1 MCSDFLTK
9 KSFPGIKP
17 MNTVYDFD
25 HATPAPPPLSFHS
38 LHKVCFLYFEGNLSG
53 HPLLLPELGGARG
66 RQAAGS
72 EELDEE
78 RHLQGARRQ
87 LQVPA
92 QPPEGH
98 LRRQPGRLR
107 QGRGFDSQRSQ
118 RHPYYTSA

>member
-17 MNTVYDFD
+17 MTTVYDFD
-25 HATPAPPPLSFHS
+25 HATPAPPPLSFPS

-66 RQAAGS
+66 RQAAVS

-78 RHLQGARRQ
+78 RHL
-87 LQVPA
+87 
-92 QPPEGH
+92 
-98 LRRQPGRLR
+98 
-107 QGRGFDSQRSQ
+107 
-118 RHPYYTSA
+118 